1 MIQISKINYSDS
13 GLNRKIL
20 YLRQFELE
28 ESMCIYNVILSG
40 GVGSRL
46 WPLSRKSHPKQYLPL
61 FNEQSLFELTIQ
73 RNRSIADKLIVI
85 GNKDNDHLSQEVLNN
100 LDVEYT
106 KIVEAVP
113 RNTAAAIAF
122 AALAVD
128 DDDILIV
135 TPSDHLI
142 EDLEA
147 YDNAMKKAIDL
158 AQKDYIVTFGIHPTR
173 PETGYGYIEHKGDN
187 VLSFRE
193 KPNHITAQDFIEQGN
208 FLWNSGMFCF
218 KAKVLLKE
226 LKKFEK
232 EIYENSKIVWKENTN
247 GELNEELSMNIPSNS
262 IDYAVMERSK
272 KIKVVPAKFIWNDLG
287 SFESLYDY
295 FVLNGHY
302 VDRNGNMVIGTGVY
316 TSFVG
321 LQNTIFVHTP
331 TANLILQKEYSQ
343 EVKNV
348 YTHLEKRNS
357 ELI

>member
-1 MIQISKINYSDS
+1 M
-13 GLNRKIL
+13 
-20 YLRQFELE
+20 
-28 ESMCIYNVILSG
+28 ILSG

-61 FNEQSLFELTIQ
+61 FDNKSLFELTIQ
-73 RNRSIADKLIVI
+73 RNRPIADKLMVI
-85 GNKDNDHLSQEVLNN
+85 GNRDNDHLSQEVLDR
-100 LDVEYT
+100 LDVEYL
-106 KIVEAVP
+106 KIVEVVP

-122 AALAVD
+122 AALAID
-128 DDDILIV
+128 EDDILIV

-142 EDLEA
+142 EDMEA
-147 YDNAMKKAIDL
+147 YQIAMKKAIDL
-158 AQKDYIVTFGIHPTR
+158 AENDFIVTFGIHPTR
-173 PETGYGYIEHKGDN
+173 PETGYGYIEHKGDK

-232 EIYENSKIVWKENTN
+232 EIYETSKIAWEASNN
-247 GELNEELSMNIPSNS
+247 GELDEALSMEIPSNS

-272 KIKVVPAKFIWNDLG
+272 KIKVVPAKFVWNDLG

-295 FVLNGHY
+295 FVMNGHY
-302 VDRNGNMVIGTGVY
+302 VDRNGNMVIGTDTY

-321 LQNTIFVHTP
+321 LQNTIFVNTP

>member
-1 MIQISKINYSDS
+1 MSV
-13 GLNRKIL
+13 
-20 YLRQFELE
+20 
-28 ESMCIYNVILSG
+28 YNVILSG

-61 FNEQSLFELTIQ
+61 FDGKSLFELTIQ
-73 RNRSIADKLIVI
+73 RNLCVADKLMII
-85 GNKDNDHLSQEVLNN
+85 GNKENDHLSQEA
-100 LDVEYT
+100 LDKFDIEYT

-122 AALAVD
+122 AALSVD
-128 DDDILIV
+128 EDDILIV

-142 EDLEA
+142 EDKEFYKEA
-147 YDNAMKKAIDL
+147 MQKAINL
-158 AQKDYIVTFGIHPTR
+158 AENDYIVTFGVQPTR
-173 PETGYGYIEHKGDN
+173 PETGYGYIEHEGDK

-232 EIYENSKIVWKENTN
+232 GIYEASKLAWKASDN
-247 GELNEELSMNIPSNS
+247 GELDEALSLEIPSNS

-272 KIKVVPAKFIWNDLG
+272 KIKVVPAGFIWNDLG

-295 FVLNGHY
+295 FQLNGHEI
-302 VDRNGNMVIGTGVY
+302 DRNGNMVIGTDVY

-321 LQNTIFVHTP
+321 LQNCIFVNTP

-343 EVKNV
+343 EVKNI
-348 YTHLEKRNS
+348 YTHLEKNNS
-357 ELI
+357 SLI

>member
-1 MIQISKINYSDS
+1 MSV
-13 GLNRKIL
+13 
-20 YLRQFELE
+20 
-28 ESMCIYNVILSG
+28 YNVILSG

-61 FNEQSLFELTIQ
+61 FDGKSLFELTIQ
-73 RNRSIADKLIVI
+73 RNLCVADKLMII
-85 GNKDNDHLSQEVLNN
+85 GNKENDHLSQEA
-100 LDVEYT
+100 LDKFDIEYT

-128 DDDILIV
+128 EDDILIV

-142 EDLEA
+142 EDKEVYKEA
-147 YDNAMKKAIDL
+147 MQKAIEL
-158 AQKDYIVTFGIHPTR
+158 AENDYIVTFGVQPTR
-173 PETGYGYIEHKGDN
+173 PETGYGYIEHKGDK

-232 EIYENSKIVWKENTN
+232 EIYETSKIAWKASVK
-247 GELNEELSMNIPSNS
+247 GELDEALSLQIPSNS

-272 KIKVVPAKFIWNDLG
+272 KIKVVPACFVWNDLG

-295 FVLNGHY
+295 FQLNGHY
-302 VDRNGNMVIGTGVY
+302 IDRNGNMVIGTDVY

-321 LQNTIFVHTP
+321 LQNCIFVNTP

-343 EVKNV
+343 EVKNI
-348 YTHLEKRNS
+348 YTHLEKNNS
-357 ELI
+357 PLI

>member
-1 MIQISKINYSDS
+1 
-13 GLNRKIL
+13 
-20 YLRQFELE
+20 
-28 ESMCIYNVILSG
+28 MCIYNVILSG

-232 EIYENSKIVWKENTN
+232 EIYDNSKIVWKENTN